1 MECPYCYAYVYDQL
15 SRPVPHHRTFLFE
28 MLINLKRGL
37 RDTHSFVRPFMR
49 ATTDPKEIGHIAVL
63 FVEAGGVSRPKR
75 MKLACP
81 LPIARMWIQDKLK
94 DIGDLDQIHF
104 LHTEGFEPAPPAPP
118 APPPKMALSIRIPKR
133 RNSIT

>member
-15 SRPVPHHRTFLFE
+15 SRPAPHHRTFFFQ

-37 RDTHSFVRPFMR
+37 RDTHSFVGPFMR
-49 ATTDPKEIGHIAVL
+49 ATSDPKEIGHIALL

-75 MKLACP
+75 MKVNP
-81 LPIARMWIQDKLK
+81 LVIAHMFVQDKLK

-104 LHTEGFEPAPPAPP
+104 LHTEGFEPEPPEPP
-118 APPPKMALSIRIPKR
+118 APPPKLGLFIRIPKR
-133 RNSIT
+133 RT